1 MDSMYM
7 RSAFWSKVFAL
18 NLLDVENN
26 LDNVTFY
33 FRHGKVY
40 ARHVGLITTK
50 HLGTFKSV
58 VFTFCNAFLQCKK
71 HEQQW
76 QGFLWPPISKS
87 LCCIL
92 VYFLSVPGDGWVAV
106 VTAIVMVKTC
116 VLLVLKKKKDTSW
129 YPALTPSWM
138 RLFFCAALFKSPR
151 VGGALCSLPR

>member
-1 MDSMYM
+1 MWRTIWITSP
-7 RSAFWSKVFAL
+7 FI
-18 NLLDVENN
+18 
-26 LDNVTFY
+26 FY
-33 FRHGKVY
+33 FWHGKVY

-58 VFTFCNAFLQCKK
+58 VFMFCNAFLQCKK

-92 VYFLSVPGDGWVAV
+92 VYFRSVPGDGWVAV

-116 VLLVLKKKKDTSW
+116 VLFVFKKKKKDTSW
-129 YPALTPSWM
+129 YPALTPCWYLGWDFSFALRCLKALGWAGH
-138 RLFFCAALFKSPR
+138 CALYLDRQMEKN
-151 VGGALCSLPR
+151 VK